1 MKQALA
7 GMELNCGVPG
17 LLQLVF
23 ARPDSTYATGVKRGT
38 VRARKQLAAALQ
50 RLWIIS
56 AAPSL
61 AVFVMQ
67 GGFLTNTQHNLA
79 YVWPP
84 SQVPDF
90 AIGVVAG
97 T

>member
-1 MKQALA
+1 M
-7 GMELNCGVPG
+7 
-17 LLQLVF
+17 
-23 ARPDSTYATGVKRGT
+23 
-38 VRARKQLAAALQ
+38 
-50 RLWIIS
+50 IS

-61 AVFVMQ
+61 AVFMLQ

-90 AIGVVAG
+90 AIGVVPRLELFTYLVGCGEGLVMVSQSIQPHCIRVVRVSCRYSISQDCSDAG
-97 T
+97 QAA